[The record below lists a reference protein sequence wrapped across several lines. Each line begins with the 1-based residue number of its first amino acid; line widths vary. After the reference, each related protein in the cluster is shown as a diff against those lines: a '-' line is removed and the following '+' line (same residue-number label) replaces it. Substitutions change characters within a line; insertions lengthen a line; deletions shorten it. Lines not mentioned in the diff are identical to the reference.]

1 MQPSHVARQNPFP
14 ARRLACRLR
23 LLAVIEHA
31 HHGLQ
36 VPLRLHV
43 AEDGTSQADS
53 RTINLASSQVVHD
66 GSQHQ

>member
-1 MQPSHVARQNPFP
+1 
-14 ARRLACRLR
+14 
-23 LLAVIEHA
+23 
-31 HHGLQ
+31 LQ